1 MIHPRPLKALTWLV
15 LFLALLYA
23 LYLATANALLASAW
37 GRAQLDRTPR
47 FSLEWERA
55 WTLFPGQL
63 EVTQLSLAGSAAE
76 RDFTL
81 AAERASLRFALT
93 PLLDREVSIR
103 TLEAEGIRQASLD
116 AYRLA
121 GSGTLKLAGFHW
133 RAGEIGAERFSLQLE
148 EGSVLHGDTL
158 LVEGV
163 TLDADLRLAPLIL
176 AEHPGS
182 EAARFVS
189 GSLALAGRSDAYDVF
204 NPYLAALGWLEIDG
218 RGDLTGDIAIK
229 RGEVLPGS
237 RLRLDSPRLSVRL
250 DERHWL
256 EAGTLY
262 RIDGSGAVE
271 VEVAQSAR
279 LALELDD
286 IEMTEATPDA
296 SLATTA
302 QPLLGG
308 EGFRLALETPV
319 LRLYAPPDELR
330 RAELHWRNAEA
341 FDIAAFERY
350 LPPPVPL
357 TLEGGS
363 ARLQGGLV
371 YDDERLAGGFDLTG
385 EAISV
390 RLGEQPLTGWLG
402 LHLPIVELD
411 VERGAVDVSG
421 TRFELEAAAPGEAQP
436 LSTALSL
443 ATARFRSPLAWREL
457 DDDALR
463 DGETPWQ
470 AELELRGHVANL
482 AVLDPFLSG
491 LFGGRGLALQ
501 GGGRLDGALQVRD
514 GHSLPGSRLEVRS
527 EALGARFLDFH
538 TQGDGRAH
546 LALTSGEPHPEAS
559 VELVFGEVDL
569 TRLSD
574 GRRLFQAEHLA
585 LAAAAQADSQATR
598 PDTAEIEWRGAR
610 IPDVSVLDAYL
621 PSTAPLRLHGGQAG
635 SNGRL
640 LIDEERARGQ
650 VTLSGDAIR
659 GRLLQEAFE
668 GELELI
674 LELRDLH
681 PARQRLD
688 LSGSRLTLDAAT
700 NGAEPL
706 RTQLVARQAS
716 LQGGFD
722 WPGSEAPRRPLSGTL
737 RLDGLVDRLSFLN
750 AFLPDEHGLAI
761 QGGGRLSADLRFS
774 DGEATPGSQLRVH
787 SERLGARF
795 MHYEAFGDGSLIVTI
810 DDPGAE
816 LSLSLPRFGLRRQSD
831 EGALIEGRLL
841 EIHSRARHFDLPEGL
856 RELSTRIDLP
866 HLVAPDLA
874 ALNDYLP
881 QGGAIELLAGQA
893 RIATHLQLEGMRA
906 SGRLELHAPDARLAL
921 HEQTLAGALHL
932 ETRLTDGDLESLDF
946 DVSGSRLSLD
956 GVRLADAG
964 GSLSH
969 GWWARLELPEG
980 RMRWERP
987 LELDAQLELAM
998 RDSGLLVN
1006 LLVDAA
1012 RERRW
1017 LRERLTLGEVHGEA
1031 RVMLNDDTVRLENL
1045 AVQGGER
1052 LELLANLALRDSQ
1065 LAGRAFARYGPL
1077 RLGIEIDEGR
1087 RRWQLRNARSW
1098 YASGVPASEMVL
1110 PESELVLPESEAWF
1124 ERLDVQVE

>member
-1 MIHPRPLKALTWLV
+1 MILPTPRRTLAWLIALPA
-15 LFLALLYA
+15 ALYF
-23 LYLATANALLASAW
+23 LYLAVANLLINSDWAR
-37 GRAQLDRTPR
+37 GQLERVPQLT
-47 FSLEWERA
+47 LEWERA
-55 WTLFPGQL
+55 WTTYPGHLQ
-63 EVTQLSLAGSAAE
+63 VTGLRLGGSAAE
-76 RDFTL
+76 RRYALEARHATL
-81 AAERASLRFALT
+81 RIALA
-93 PLLDREVSIR
+93 PLLARDVEIR
-103 TLEAEGIRQASLD
+103 ALDAEGIRHASLD
-116 AYRLA
+116 DYRLR
-121 GSGTLKLAGFHW
+121 GDGTLHLAGIHW
-133 RAGEIGAERFSLQLE
+133 RAGELAAKRAALALSSGA
-148 EGSVLHGDTL
+148 VLHGDTA
-158 LVEGV
+158 LVEDV
-163 TLDADLRLAPLIL
+163 TLDADLRLAPLTL
-176 AEHPGS
+176 AEHPS
-182 EAARFVS
+182 AEAARFVS
-189 GSLALAGRSDAYDVF
+189 GSIVLAGRSDAYEVF
-204 NPYLAALGWLEIDG
+204 NPYLAALGWLEVDG
-218 RGDLTGDIAIK
+218 RGDLTGDIAIE
-229 RGEVLPGS
+229 RGEVQPGS
-237 RLRLDSPRLSVRL
+237 RLRLDSPRLSVQL

-256 EAGTLY
+256 EAGALY
-262 RIDGSGAVE
+262 RIDGSGAIE

-286 IEMTEATPDA
+286 IEMVQATPDT
-296 SLATTA
+296 SA

-308 EGFRLALETPV
+308 EGFRLALETPK
-319 LRLYAPPDELR
+319 LRLHAPPDELL
-330 RAELHWRNAEA
+330 RAELNWRNAEA
-341 FDIAAFERY
+341 YDIAAFQRY
-350 LPPPVPL
+350 LPPLVPL
-357 TLEGGS
+357 MLEGGT
-363 ARLQGGLV
+363 ARLQGGLS
-371 YDDERLAGGFDLTG
+371 YDAEHLTGGFDLAG

-390 RLGEQPLTGWLG
+390 RLGEQPLIGRLG
-402 LHLPIVELD
+402 LHLPIAELD
-411 VERGAVDVSG
+411 VEGGTVDVSG
-421 TRFELEAAAPGEAQP
+421 TRFDLEAAAPGEAQP
-436 LSTALSL
+436 LTTSL
-443 ATARFRSPLAWREL
+443 ALPIARFHSPLAWREL
-457 DDDALR
+457 DDTTLR
-463 DGETPWQ
+463 DSETPWQ
-470 AELELRGHVANL
+470 AGLDLRGHVANL

-491 LFGGRGLALQ
+491 LFDGRGLALQ
-501 GGGRLDGALQVRD
+501 GGGRLDGSLQVRD
-514 GHSLPGSRLEVRS
+514 GQPLPGSRLDVRS

-538 TQGDGRAH
+538 ARGDGRVH
-546 LALTSGEPHPEAS
+546 LTLTAGELHSQAS

-574 GRRLFQAEHLA
+574 GRRLFQAEHLV
-585 LAAAAQADSQATR
+585 LAAAAQADPQATR
-598 PDTAEIEWRGAR
+598 SATAEIEWHGAR

-621 PSTAPLRLHGGQAG
+621 PPTAPLQLHGGQAG
-635 SNGRL
+635 SSGQL
-640 LIDEERARGQ
+640 FIDEERARGQ
-650 VTLSGDAIR
+650 ATLSGDAIR

-668 GELELI
+668 GKLELI
-674 LELRDLH
+674 LELHDLN
-681 PARQRLD
+681 PAGQRLD
-688 LSGSRLTLDAAT
+688 LSGSRLTLDAST

-706 RTQLVARQAS
+706 RTQLVARQAR

-722 WPGSEAPRRPLSGTL
+722 WPGSKASRRPLSGTL
-737 RLDGLVDRLSFLN
+737 QLDGLLDRLGFLN

-774 DGEATPGSQLRVH
+774 NGQATPGSQLRVH

-795 MHYEAFGDGSLIVTI
+795 MHYEAFGDGSLSVTV

-816 LSLSLPRFGLRRQSD
+816 FSLSLPRFGLRRQAD

-841 EIHSRARHFDLPEGL
+841 SIHSRARHFDLPEGL

-866 HLVAPDLA
+866 YLVVADLA

-893 RIATHLQLEGMRA
+893 RIATQLQLEGMHA

-921 HEQTLAGALHL
+921 HEQTLEGALHL
-932 ETRLTDGDLESLDF
+932 EARLTDGDLENLDF

-969 GWWARLELPEG
+969 GWWARLELPKG

-1006 LLVDAA
+1006 LLIDAT

-1031 RVMLNDDTVRLENL
+1031 RVMLSDDTVRLENL

-1098 YASGVPASEMVL
+1098 YASGLPA
-1110 PESELVLPESEAWF
+1110 SELVLPVSEAWF

>member
-1 MIHPRPLKALTWLV
+1 MTRTTPLRALAWL
-15 LFLALLYA
+15 LLPLALLYA
-23 LYLATANALLASAW
+23 LYLVSANALLASAW
-37 GRAQLDRTPR
+37 GRTQLDRSPR

-63 EVTQLSLAGSAAE
+63 EVTQLRLVGSAAE

-81 AAERASLRFALT
+81 AAERATLRFALA
-93 PLLDREVSIR
+93 PLLHREVSVR
-103 TLEAEGIRQASLD
+103 ALKAEGIRQASLD
-116 AYRLA
+116 AYRLQ
-121 GSGTLKLAGFHW
+121 GSGTLQLAGFHW
-133 RAGEIGAERFSLQLE
+133 RAGEIGTESTSLQLE
-148 EGSVLHGDTL
+148 EGTVLHGDTV

-176 AEHPGS
+176 AEHPGA
-182 EAARFVS
+182 EATRFVS
-189 GSLALAGRSDAYDVF
+189 GTFALAGHSDAYDVF

-218 RGDLTGDIAIK
+218 RGDLTGDIAIEY
-229 RGEVLPGS
+229 GDVQTGS

-256 EAGTLY
+256 EAGALY
-262 RIDGSGAVE
+262 RIDGSGAIE

-286 IEMTEATPDA
+286 IEMFEATPDTSPGTA
-296 SLATTA
+296 SST

-319 LRLYAPPDELR
+319 LRLHAPPDELQ

-341 FDIAAFERY
+341 FDIAVFDRY

-357 TLEGGS
+357 TLEGGT

-371 YDDERLAGGFDLTG
+371 YDTERLAGGFDLAG

-390 RLGEQPLTGWLG
+390 RLGEQPLTGRLG

-411 VERGAVDVSG
+411 VERGAVDISG
-421 TRFELEAAAPGEAQP
+421 TRFDLEAAAPGEAQP
-436 LSTALSL
+436 LTTALEL
-443 ATARFRSPLAWREL
+443 PTARFHSPLTWREL
-457 DDDALR
+457 DDDALLDR
-463 DGETPWQ
+463 KIPWQ

-482 AVLDPFLSG
+482 GVLDPFLIG
-491 LFGGRGLALQ
+491 LFDGRGLALQ
-501 GGGRLDGALQVRD
+501 GDGRLDAALQVRD
-514 GHSLPGSRLEVRS
+514 GQPLPGSQLDVRS

-538 TQGDGRAH
+538 ARGDGRAR
-546 LALTSGEPHPEAS
+546 LLLTPGEPHPAAS
-559 VELVFGEVDL
+559 VELAFGDVDL
-569 TRLSD
+569 TRLTD

-585 LAAAAQADSQATR
+585 LAATAKASPQTASPT
-598 PDTAEIEWRGAR
+598 TAEIEWRGAR

-621 PSTAPLRLHGGQAG
+621 PQTAPLRLHGGRAG
-635 SNGRL
+635 SDGQL
-640 LIDEERARGQ
+640 LIAKERAQGRA
-650 VTLSGDAIR
+650 TLTGGAIR
-659 GRLLQEAFE
+659 GRLLQEAFD
-668 GELELI
+668 GELQLT

-681 PARQRLD
+681 PASQRLD
-688 LSGSRLTLDAAT
+688 LSGSRLTLDAST

-706 RTQLVARQAS
+706 RTQLVVRQAR
-716 LQGGFD
+716 LQGGID
-722 WPGSEAPRRPLSGTL
+722 WPGSEAPRMPLSGTL
-737 RLDGLVDRLSFLN
+737 RLDGLLDRLGFLN

-761 QGGGRLSADLRFS
+761 QGGGRLSADLRFA

-787 SERLGARF
+787 SERLSARF
-795 MHYEAFGDGSLIVTI
+795 LHYAAFGDGSLIVTV

-816 LSLSLPRFGLRRQSD
+816 LNLSLPRFGLRRQTD

-841 EIHSRARHFDLPEGL
+841 DIHSRARHFDLSEGL
-856 RELSTRIDLP
+856 RELSTRIDIP

-874 ALNDYLP
+874 AFNDYLP
-881 QGGAIELLAGQA
+881 RGGAIELLAGQA
-893 RIATHLQLEGMRA
+893 HIATHLQLEGMRA
-906 SGRLELHAPDARLAL
+906 AGRLELHAPDARLAL
-921 HEQTLAGALHL
+921 HEQTLEGALHL
-932 ETRLTDGDLESLDF
+932 ETRLTDGDLEALDF

-964 GSLSH
+964 GNLSH
-969 GWWARLELPEG
+969 GWWARLALPEG

-1017 LRERLTLGEVHGEA
+1017 LRERLTLGEVHGET
-1031 RVMLNDDTVRLENL
+1031 RVMLSDDTVRLENL
-1045 AVQGGER
+1045 AVRSGER

-1065 LAGRAFARYGPL
+1065 LTGRAFARYGPL
-1077 RLGIEIDEGR
+1077 RLGIEIDDGR

-1098 YASGVPASEMVL
+1098 YVSGQPASELEL
-1110 PESELVLPESEAWF
+1110 PEGGAWF
-1124 ERLDVQVE
+1124 ERLDVQAE